1 MQCILTSLHPYSSE
15 HIVFWSPE
23 QTVSKDEIHDPS
35 RAGTRDQSGCHPEH
49 RNPIMPLLL
58 ANRALTYQLKLETNP
73 L

>member
-1 MQCILTSLHPYSSE
+1 MQCILTDLYPCSSE
-15 HIVFWSPE
+15 HDVFWSPE

-35 RAGTRDQSGCHPEH
+35 RAGTRDQSGCRPEY

-58 ANRALTYQLKLETNP
+58 ANRVLMYRTKLETEH